1 MRLCDW
7 QGTQMFMKPSNH
19 SSFFPAHLPSD
30 FVCTMAKTKDLAA
43 VKRSLRVAR
52 AGFNKA
58 AGDLEAIIKRRV
70 PKCKKRLRAVRQM
83 EERVKELG
91 GELSDEVSSRSSLL
105 GSDSSDNSS
114 DSSES
119 EAQAPME
126 KAEAKPVAAKK
137 GKSEKGDGKV
147 VRGPASKKPPR
158 RSKKDFRSYRRGRM
172 RRTTEGNRTPKAC
185 GIQVFIKGTRS
196 TVKLAKSRGEG
207 SSERENPISMDASGD
222 RAGEPTHPAEKQ
234 LWRFCLEVK
243 SPYVE
248 SL

>member
-1 MRLCDW
+1 
-7 QGTQMFMKPSNH
+7 MFMKPSNH

-114 DSSES
+114 DSSDSSES

-147 VRGPASKKPPR
+147 VRGPASKKPPC
-158 RSKKDFRSYRRGRM
+158 RSKKDFPVIPPGEDAPNHRGKPNAEGVRYPGFHKGHPQYCKACEVLRRGFI
-172 RRTTEGNRTPKAC
+172 RTGKSHIDGCLWR
-185 GIQVFIKGTRS
+185 
-196 TVKLAKSRGEG
+196 SRG
-207 SSERENPISMDASGD
+207 
-222 RAGEPTHPAEKQ
+222 
-234 LWRFCLEVK
+234 
-243 SPYVE
+243 
-248 SL
+248 

>member
-91 GELSDEVSSRSSLL
+91 GELSDEGLFQEFAPRKRLL
-105 GSDSSDNSS
+105 GQLQRLQRKRGTGSD
-114 DSSES
+114 
-119 EAQAPME
+119 
-126 KAEAKPVAAKK
+126 
-137 GKSEKGDGKV
+137 
-147 VRGPASKKPPR
+147 
-158 RSKKDFRSYRRGRM
+158 
-172 RRTTEGNRTPKAC
+172 
-185 GIQVFIKGTRS
+185 
-196 TVKLAKSRGEG
+196 GEG
-207 SSERENPISMDASGD
+207 RGQACCGKE
-222 RAGEPTHPAEKQ
+222 GEE
-234 LWRFCLEVK
+234 
-243 SPYVE
+243 
-248 SL
+248 